1 MCAGHKTGNIEEFNR
16 DGAATFYTGTVVG
29 FAFVGETEAC
39 AGAFYLK
46 VADGTLWVDRCEA
59 IRTSDRGFLRAKALQ
74 KLYVVM
80 PGGI

>member
-1 MCAGHKTGNIEEFNR
+1 MCTGHETGNIEEFDWN
-16 DGAATFYTGTVVG
+16 GAATFDAGAVVV

-46 VADGTLWVDRCEA
+46 VADGSLWVDRCEA